1 MSVFGE
7 RTSISNL
14 EEEPLLYEH
23 PHTDT
28 TGDHIENEREVRHIE
43 VFLAIV
49 ILVFA
54 VLIGKLF
61 LLQVVGGASNLKLA
75 EGNRIF
81 VRTLPAPRG
90 LMYDRDNKPLVKNV
104 ARYELIITPA
114 DLPKN
119 KQERESIYSLVRDE
133 LHIDMTDISKQIESK
148 GLYSIDPI
156 FIQDNISQEQ
166 ALTYQVILKDSVGVE
181 VIAEPI
187 RSYPISESMGH
198 ILGYIGKVS
207 QDELASNNAYLLT
220 DWVGKTG
227 LEKKYEDVIKGIHG
241 QEQVEI
247 DAKGRLQRIV
257 ASTHPEQGNNLK
269 TTIDSPLQSVTFQSL
284 SKTVLEKGNGKG
296 AAIALNPNTGEVYAL
311 VSLPEYD
318 LNTFIRGKKDEL
330 ASLFNDPEQ
339 PLLNRVIAGTYP
351 SGSSIKPIYA
361 AAGLQEKVITA
372 DSAIE
377 TPDAIRIGDF
387 TFPDWKKH
395 DGKTNVK
402 RAIAES
408 NNIFFYA
415 LGGGYDSIRGIGIKR
430 MDDYLIRF
438 GFGSPTGID
447 ISHEGEG
454 FVPTPDWKKQKKKE
468 PWYIGDTYHLAIGQ
482 DDLSVTP
489 IQLAI
494 AESTV
499 VNGGTRITPHIV
511 TSVTDIHGKEIQ
523 KVDPSPKSNNVID
536 SANAATVRSGM
547 RMTVESGS
555 ARSILADLK
564 GNNGQPIESAGKTG
578 TAQTGHGDSTHAWYV
593 GYAPYDNPQILVVVL
608 AEEGGEGFSTAAP
621 VAGEMFKAFFRDK

>member
-361 AAGLQEKVITA
+361 AVGLQE
-372 DSAIE
+372 
-377 TPDAIRIGDF
+377 
-387 TFPDWKKH
+387 
-395 DGKTNVK
+395 
-402 RAIAES
+402 
-408 NNIFFYA
+408 
-415 LGGGYDSIRGIGIKR
+415 
-430 MDDYLIRF
+430 
-438 GFGSPTGID
+438 
-447 ISHEGEG
+447 
-454 FVPTPDWKKQKKKE
+454 
-468 PWYIGDTYHLAIGQ
+468 
-482 DDLSVTP
+482 
-489 IQLAI
+489 
-494 AESTV
+494 
-499 VNGGTRITPHIV
+499 
-511 TSVTDIHGKEIQ
+511 
-523 KVDPSPKSNNVID
+523 
-536 SANAATVRSGM
+536 
-547 RMTVESGS
+547 
-555 ARSILADLK
+555 
-564 GNNGQPIESAGKTG
+564 
-578 TAQTGHGDSTHAWYV
+578 
-593 GYAPYDNPQILVVVL
+593 
-608 AEEGGEGFSTAAP
+608 
-621 VAGEMFKAFFRDK
+621 